1 MFALCK
7 AMPAHGLLQRAF
19 CVWWEG
25 DNMVTLKPAG
35 LEDAETLLAVQKQ
48 AFNALL
54 EKYQDYDTNPAME
67 PLATLKRK
75 LSERDY
81 YLILL
86 DGRKVGYIGVRR
98 GEDSLVITPIGLLP
112 ECQGKGVGHKAM
124 LLLEELYPENRRW
137 SLGTILQEPGLCRF
151 YESLGYRRTGEV
163 TNIRPGM
170 DEVGYEKVIE
180 IEKG

>member
-1 MFALCK
+1 
-7 AMPAHGLLQRAF
+7 
-19 CVWWEG
+19 
-25 DNMVTLKPAG
+25 MVTLKPAG

-112 ECQGKGVGHKAM
+112 ECQGKGVGRCGPPIF
-124 LLLEELYPENRRW
+124 LRRPWPE
-137 SLGTILQEPGLCRF
+137 
-151 YESLGYRRTGEV
+151 
-163 TNIRPGM
+163 RPAPAAL
-170 DEVGYEKVIE
+170 
-180 IEKG
+180 

>member
-1 MFALCK
+1 M
-7 AMPAHGLLQRAF
+7 
-19 CVWWEG
+19 
-25 DNMVTLKPAG
+25 NMVTLKPAG
-35 LEDAETLLAVQKQ
+35 LEDAEALLAVQKL

-67 PLATLKRK
+67 LLSNLRRK

-81 YLILL
+81 YFILL
-86 DGRKVGYIGVRR
+86 DGREVGYVVVKHT
-98 GEDSLVITPIGLLP
+98 ESSLHITPIGIMP
-112 ECQGKGVGHKAM
+112 ECQGRGVGHKAM
-124 LLLEELYPENRRW
+124 LLLEELYPENQRW

-180 IEKG
+180 REKG

>member
-1 MFALCK
+1 M
-7 AMPAHGLLQRAF
+7 
-19 CVWWEG
+19 
-25 DNMVTLKPAG
+25 NMVTLKPAG
-35 LEDAETLLAVQKQ
+35 LEDAEALLAVQKL

-67 PLATLKRK
+67 LLLNLRRK

-81 YLILL
+81 YFILL
-86 DGRKVGYIGVRR
+86 DGREVGYVGVKHT
-98 GEDSLVITPIGLLP
+98 ESALHITPIGIMP
-112 ECQGKGVGHKAM
+112 ECQGRGVGHKAM
-124 LLLEELYPENRRW
+124 LLLEELYPENQRW

-180 IEKG
+180 REKG